1 MIARRMSLTLALLAL
16 AGCGANGGGGRC
28 GGGARSTL
36 SAWAEQEQLIGA
48 AFSLKGAHEGG
59 EWRIVLVHEGHVTW
73 RGTARAGADGALK
86 VLRRLDDYPGADRIA
101 VRAYGPSGATCA
113 AATRLSSGK
122 PDRLS
127 HDL

>member
-28 GGGARSTL
+28 GGGARSRV
-36 SAWAEQEQLIGA
+36 SGWAGQEQLIGA
-48 AFSLKGAHEGG
+48 ACSLKGAHEGG

-86 VLRRLDDYPGADRIA
+86 VLRRLDDYPGADRVS
-101 VRAYGPSGATCA
+101 VRASWSRGGDC
-113 AATRLSSGK
+113 
-122 PDRLS
+122 
-127 HDL
+127 